1 MWENALPKS
10 EESHQE
16 TTDVG
21 RYFQSVTEGG
31 KQYMKCLMKDCG
43 RRFAGNKTANANLET
58 HMNVAHNMNFHST
71 STERPNYD
79 DRSADNT
86 APLPFFGHANESA
99 ADQIEQNLS
108 ESADVRKYFQLI
120 TEDEKPYSKC
130 LIKNCMRRIAGNHLN
145 NLKRHLKNV
154 HDAAS
159 NPWSPDDDTEVED
172 ETELPGGEGAIES
185 DVAAKVRQ
193 HFRII
198 IEDGK
203 LYSKCLLRAC
213 RRRLVGNHLHN
224 LKRHLNHG
232 HNIKIALKPRNDS
245 LMGPEKYFQRVEID
259 GKLFS
264 KCSIKECDCQLAG
277 DHRLNLEKHLKTV
290 HGIKSYSGSAESLSD
305 HGQAADNSIEQS
317 MNEKSVAS
325 DSFTVQENLSDK
337 LGSLIATDTFEES
350 IVENTSLLCKDA
362 RRYFQCI
369 TENGKSYSR
378 CLIRNCSRRIDGISK
393 EKLTRH
399 LCIAHK
405 MSSEITDAR
414 IFFKCEKTNGKLNSV
429 CLIQNCNRR
438 IVGNHLN
445 NLKKHLRGAHD
456 MIIRPSNREMNAE
469 MEDARK
475 YFKSVTDNGKLFS
488 KCLMDDCDC
497 LIAGNHLYNL
507 KRHIF
512 TKHNINISTNGSTA
526 EKRNDS
532 ELDGTTNDGNQKAL
546 TGKSLSPASAH
557 AKTCRL
563 CFEEKHNAID
573 IFSPKFDIA
582 RVIRLHFPT
591 NEVILLHSENDK
603 LITFGFF
610 PPSYFHYR
618 STKKIGYRSLCARDV
633 GRIYQISINFICLCT
648 RPKRN
653 ISIILWIKRCR
664 IDVKTAQKQI
674 LF

>member
-1 MWENALPKS
+1 MPNS
-10 EESHQE
+10 EESHQNEQE
-16 TTDVG
+16 TTNVE
-21 RYFQSVTEGG
+21 RYFQSVTESG

-43 RRFAGNKTANANLET
+43 RRLAGNKIANANFET

-71 STERPNYD
+71 SAERPNYD

-86 APLPFFGHANESA
+86 TLLPLLGHANESA

-108 ESADVRKYFQLI
+108 ESADVRKYFHLI

-159 NPWSPDDDTEVED
+159 NPWSGDDDTEVED
-172 ETELPGGEGAIES
+172 ETELPGGDGAIES

-213 RRRLVGNHLHN
+213 RRRLVGNNLHN

-232 HNIKIALKPRNDS
+232 HNIKIALKPRNNS
-245 LMGPEKYFQRVEID
+245 LMGPEKFFQRVEID
-259 GKLFS
+259 GQLVS
-264 KCSIKECDCQLAG
+264 KCLIKECDRQLAG
-277 DHRLNLEKHLKTV
+277 DHRLNLEKHLQTA
-290 HGIKSYSGSAESLSD
+290 HDIKSYSGSAESFGD
-305 HGQAADNSIEQS
+305 DVQAADNSIEQS
-317 MNEKSVAS
+317 MNETAVA
-325 DSFTVQENLSDK
+325 VQENVSDK
-337 LGSLIATDTFEES
+337 LGSLLATDTFDES

-414 IFFKCEKTNGKLNSV
+414 NFFKCEKTNGKLNSV
-429 CLIQNCNRR
+429 CLIQNCTRR

-475 YFKSVTDNGKLFS
+475 YFKSVTENGKLFS

-507 KRHIF
+507 KRHII
-512 TKHNINISTNGSTA
+512 TKHNINISTTA

-532 ELDGTTNDGNQKAL
+532 ESDGTTNDENQKAL
-546 TGKSLSPASAH
+546 TGKSLSPALAH

-582 RVIRLHFPT
+582 CVIRLHFPT
-591 NEVILLHSENDK
+591 DEVISLHSESDK
-603 LITFGFF
+603 LIKFRIFSTI
-610 PPSYFHYR
+610 YFHSR
-618 STKKIGYRSLCARDV
+618 SIQQIGYRSLCAQAV
-633 GRIYQISINFICLCT
+633 GRIYQISINFICL
-648 RPKRN
+648 
-653 ISIILWIKRCR
+653 
-664 IDVKTAQKQI
+664 
-674 LF
+674 